1 MRRGLQPLSLPRLPL
16 LGKTTGEVCLTVT
29 LYFKHHH
36 EHVCV
41 ITNVNVYLS
50 AEISHA
56 WNSLNQTKAAV
67 SIFDHVSG
75 FGLLMMPK

>member
-1 MRRGLQPLSLPRLPL
+1 M
-16 LGKTTGEVCLTVT
+16 LGKTAGEVCVTVT
-29 LYFKHHH
+29 LYFEYHR

-41 ITNVNVYLS
+41 ITYVNVYLS

-67 SIFDHVSG
+67 SIF
-75 FGLLMMPK
+75 